1 MFKALGKKL
10 ADKTLTGAKAETL
23 AKQYLQKQGLE
34 FIEQNYRSRR
44 GEIDLIFKQNTNTI
58 IFVEV
63 KYRSSAQFGHAE
75 EMVTIHKQKKI
86 MKTAL
91 SYLQEKRLTESVI
104 ARFDVIAIE
113 PQTAERLYT
122 IFQSSIEAKMNAG
135 EILLEDIAASSEA
148 LVNCLLNDGKIL
160 TCGNGVSAALAQ
172 IFTHNLLH
180 RFERDRPSLPTINL
194 GSSIPNVTSI
204 A

>member
-113 PQTAERLYT
+113 PQTADTTNKNET
-122 IFQSSIEAKMNAG
+122 PFSIQWIKHA
-135 EILLEDIAASSEA
+135 
-148 LVNCLLNDGKIL
+148 
-160 TCGNGVSAALAQ
+160 
-172 IFTHNLLH
+172 
-180 RFERDRPSLPTINL
+180 FET
-194 GSSIPNVTSI
+194 